1 MLPMLPSPSPMTE
14 IARRVRDVR
23 TDLGWSQG
31 LLAAR
36 AGVSRPSVAR
46 VEASEAVSTDTLS
59 KISEVL
65 GMKLTLAEVQ
75 PDDDR

>member
-1 MLPMLPSPSPMTE
+1 MVETDSSAMSG
-14 IARRVRDVR
+14 IALQVRVAR

-31 LLAAR
+31 LLADK

-59 KISEVL
+59 KISEAL
-65 GMKLTLAEVQ
+65 GLKLTLAEVQ

>member
-1 MLPMLPSPSPMTE
+1 MAETDSSAMSG
-14 IARRVRDVR
+14 IAVQVRIAR

-31 LLAAR
+31 LLAVK

-65 GMKLTLAEVQ
+65 GLKLTLAEMQ
-75 PDDDR
+75 PDDDQ